1 MNEYQS
7 CTSLPNCN
15 QKHIDYVIRYTL
27 DLDDNSIDKKN
38 VLKKIYVK
46 LFLDELKKEKIEV
59 FTLEAKSIHMK
70 HVFVML
76 HCPMERL
83 LVEAEKTK
91 LEMQLKNVFI

>member
-1 MNEYQS
+1 
-7 CTSLPNCN
+7 
-15 QKHIDYVIRYTL
+15 VIRYTL

-46 LFLDELKKEKIEV
+46 LFLDELKKENIEV

>member
-46 LFLDELKKEKIEV
+46 LFLDELKKENIEV